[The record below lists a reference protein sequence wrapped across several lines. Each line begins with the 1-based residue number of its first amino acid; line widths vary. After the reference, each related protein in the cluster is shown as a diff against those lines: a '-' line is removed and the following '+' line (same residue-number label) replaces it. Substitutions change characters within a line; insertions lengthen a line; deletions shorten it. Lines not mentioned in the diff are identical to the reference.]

1 MTGLPEKLRDL
12 ALAVHGK
19 PQAVLTKR
27 SVYSLVYEPDARHQV
42 GLGLPVADR
51 VFQDGDLFAALDMN
65 LPEGYLF
72 ERILARFGKFQVSK
86 MHLLALMGA
95 GGIGRVAYQLPGEAP
110 FGPATDSVSR
120 GELLAGGRSEALF
133 EELVDA
139 FMGPGTGLAG
149 VQPKIMVPVAD
160 KAVLPGPNVI
170 VKAEG
175 ARYPGLSANEW
186 MCLEAARHAGLPV
199 PRADLSAD
207 GQLLVLDRFDIQPD
221 GSRLG
226 FEDIAAVMQLR
237 VRERLS
243 SRKYIGSYEDVAA
256 ALRLVCSEPAPALHQ
271 FFRLLVL
278 TVLLRNG
285 DAHLKNFAVLYDD
298 HHVWPSP
305 VYDQVTTV
313 LYTYERPGGLETVDH
328 TMALKWRRGGRSG
341 DKSRARSYPTRPE
354 LEAFGRDICGV
365 HHPAAVIEQ
374 SCEAMGAALARAH
387 PAVPAEL
394 HRRITEVWDGSR
406 AWMRMARPGGPA
418 P

>member
-1 MTGLPEKLRDL
+1 MTLPEKLREL
-12 ALAVHGK
+12 QLAVGGK
-19 PQAVLTKR
+19 PQALLTKR
-27 SVYSLVYEPDARHQV
+27 SVYSLVYEPDAQHQV

-72 ERILARFGKFQVSK
+72 ERILARFGKFQVTR

-95 GGIGRVAYQLPGEAP
+95 GGIGRIAYQLLGQPGPLGA
-110 FGPATDSVSR
+110 PATVSR
-120 GELLAGGRSEALF
+120 DDLLAGRRSEVLF

-139 FMGPGTGLAG
+139 FLGPGTGLAG

-160 KAVLPGPNVI
+160 KAVVPGPNVI

-186 MCLEAARHAGLPV
+186 LCLQAARRAGLPV

-207 GQLLVLDRFDIQPD
+207 GKLLVLDRFDIQPD

-256 ALRLVCSEPAPALHQ
+256 ALRLVCSEPGPALRQ
-271 FFRLLVL
+271 FFALLVL

-298 HHVWPSP
+298 HRVWPSP
-305 VYDQVTTV
+305 VYDQVSTV
-313 LYTYERPGGLETVDH
+313 LYTYERPGGIETVDR
-328 TMALKWRRGGRSG
+328 TMALKLRRGGRSG
-341 DKSRARSYPTRPE
+341 EKSPARSYPSRAE
-354 LEAFGRDICGV
+354 LESFGRDVCGV
-365 HHPAAVIEQ
+365 HHPAAVVER
-374 SCEAMGAALARAH
+374 SCEAMSEALAQPH
-387 PAVPAEL
+387 PAIAPSLRA
-394 HRRITEVWDGSR
+394 RMTEVWDGSR
-406 AWMRMARPGGPA
+406 AWMRAGS
-418 P
+418 